1 MHKRF
6 ELEKKLMEEL
16 QETRELYEM
25 TMDEGDIL
33 MNFIMEH
40 NLTKMLDN
48 YIYEQLKDCKDSS
61 QLDSYVRLIT
71 HEPDETKELTLN
83 IGKEVYIDGVRVK

>member
-1 MHKRF
+1 
-6 ELEKKLMEEL
+6 MEEL

-40 NLTKMLDN
+40 NLTKILDN
-48 YIYEQLKDCKDSS
+48 YIYEQLKDCKDSG
-61 QLDSYVRLIT
+61 QLDSYMRLIT
-71 HEPDETKELTLN
+71 NEPEETKELTLN